1 MQLISVLHSALPKI
15 VAVLPYVCYG
25 FLALLFFTGV
35 VRLILLARSTALL
48 KRHVRSLRAVDYRRF
63 QDSEH
68 LMPVSLILPATN
80 VTGRL
85 NEQIDNLLKLEFKQY
100 ELIVVANSA
109 HADAW
114 QSLYEGYSLLPF
126 RQPFKKTLK
135 SAQVEAVYRSAKDV
149 RLVVL
154 DIRDASSARALNA
167 GVNMSSYPII
177 MPVHPDLRLTKDALL
192 KTVYAFVSDPAC
204 VFIGSVARIGDGAE
218 EEAGNRM
225 PILAQQQYI
234 ERLRAIYSNRAGY
247 QEIGQ
252 DLSLQGQLAAF
263 LKSAVVEAGGFSDE
277 AKAEE
282 TDMLLR
288 IHARLRKEKRVYCA
302 RLLPDAVCYE
312 LPQKRM
318 RDVCE
323 AERQGQRKMRDSIRR
338 NRAVTRALRGA
349 GYLRFTEKTLPL
361 AELLGIVTALVSTAL
376 GAVPPLF
383 LALYLLLGV
392 LFGSVL
398 SVLSVLLEEYAFQRK
413 TDTGLLLGRYLLA
426 ILDNFGFR
434 LRVTCARI
442 FS

>member
-135 SAQVEAVYRSAKDV
+135 SAHVEAVYRSAKDV

-154 DIRDASSARALNA
+154 DIRDASSAGALNA

-218 EEAGNRM
+218 EEDNRM
-225 PILAQQQYI
+225 PILAQQQCI

-282 TDMLLR
+282 TDLLLR
-288 IHARLRKEKRVYCA
+288 IHARLRKEKRVYHVK
-302 RLLPDAVCYE
+302 LLPDAVCYA

-361 AELLGIVTALVSTAL
+361 VELLGIFTALVSTAL

-434 LRVTCARI
+434 LRVAFARI

>member
-1 MQLISVLHSALPKI
+1 
-15 VAVLPYVCYG
+15 
-25 FLALLFFTGV
+25 
-35 VRLILLARSTALL
+35 
-48 KRHVRSLRAVDYRRF
+48 
-63 QDSEH
+63 
-68 LMPVSLILPATN
+68 
-80 VTGRL
+80 
-85 NEQIDNLLKLEFKQY
+85 
-100 ELIVVANSA
+100 
-109 HADAW
+109 
-114 QSLYEGYSLLPF
+114 
-126 RQPFKKTLK
+126 
-135 SAQVEAVYRSAKDV
+135 
-149 RLVVL
+149 
-154 DIRDASSARALNA
+154 IRDASSAGALNA

-218 EEAGNRM
+218 EEADNRM
-225 PILAQQQYI
+225 PILAQQQCI

-282 TDMLLR
+282 TDLLLR
-288 IHARLRKEKRVYCA
+288 IHARLRKEKRVYHVK
-302 RLLPDAVCYE
+302 LLPDAVCYA

-361 AELLGIVTALVSTAL
+361 VELLGIFTALVSTAL

-434 LRVTCARI
+434 LRVAFARI

>member
-1 MQLISVLHSALPKI
+1 MQLISVLHSALPRI

-35 VRLILLARSTALL
+35 VRLLLLARSTALL

-100 ELIVVANSA
+100 ELIVVANSV

-218 EEAGNRM
+218 EEADNRM
-225 PILAQQQYI
+225 PILAQQQCI
-234 ERLRAIYSNRAGY
+234 ERLRAIYTNRAGY

-282 TDMLLR
+282 ADLLLR
-288 IHARLRKEKRVYCA
+288 IHARLRKEKRVY
-302 RLLPDAVCYE
+302 RVKLLPDAVCYA

-361 AELLGIVTALVSTAL
+361 VELLGIVTALVSTAL

>member
-135 SAQVEAVYRSAKDV
+135 SAHVEAVYRSAKDV

-154 DIRDASSARALNA
+154 DIRDASSAGALNA

-218 EEAGNRM
+218 EEDNRM
-225 PILAQQQYI
+225 PILAQQQCI

-282 TDMLLR
+282 TDLLLR
-288 IHARLRKEKRVYCA
+288 IHARLRKEKRVCHVK
-302 RLLPDAVCYE
+302 LLPDAVCYA

-361 AELLGIVTALVSTAL
+361 VELLGIFTALVSTAL

-434 LRVTCARI
+434 LRVAFARI